1 MVHDVFVAIVLWVW
15 AQVVGL
21 QVGALVLDELLV
33 EEPLPVRCS
42 VEGVVLA
49 GPWVV
54 ELGPA
59 GCFARLVG
67 CVADAAVPGFSFLE
81 SFSIRG
87 RLFVL
92 CPHS

>member
-15 AQVVGL
+15 APVVGL
-21 QVGALVLDELLV
+21 QVGALVLDGLLV
-33 EEPLPVRCS
+33 GEPPPVRCF
-42 VEGVVLA
+42 VEDVVLA

-54 ELGPA
+54 EPGPA

-67 CVADAAVPGFSFLE
+67 CVVDAAVPGFSFLG
-81 SFSIRG
+81 SFSIHG